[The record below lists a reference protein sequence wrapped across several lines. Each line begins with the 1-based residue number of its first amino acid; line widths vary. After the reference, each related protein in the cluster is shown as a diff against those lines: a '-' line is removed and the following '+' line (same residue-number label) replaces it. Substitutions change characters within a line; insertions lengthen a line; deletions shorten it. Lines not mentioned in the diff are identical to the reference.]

1 MSKDKSMEKVF
12 EEALGVIEENDG
24 ITLEDCETPGE
35 EVELDDFL
43 NKDEEV

>member
-1 MSKDKSMEKVF
+1 MSKDKSMEEVF
-12 EEALGVIEENDG
+12 EEELGVIEENDG
-24 ITLEDCETPGE
+24 ITLEDCETLGE